1 MFSLERTRSSSPA
14 DIEKL
19 PIVNALG
26 MALLVVGTLDGWLSV
41 AIELFDCPCYGVVG
55 KEMHS
60 SQSIL
65 G

>member
-1 MFSLERTRSSSPA
+1 MIGLERTRSSSPA
-14 DIEKL
+14 DIEEL
-19 PIVNALG
+19 QIANALG
-26 MALLVVGTLDGWLSV
+26 MALPVVGTLNGWLSA
-41 AIELFDCPCYGVVG
+41 AIELFDCPCYGGVG